1 MAERALPPGA
11 IRRRALFGLVDADGW
26 TWAFLKAIFWFFLII
41 FLLGYLPDRAYYFTV
56 FPTLDVGANVIS
68 PVNFCDA
75 SNKNLPCPAPA
86 GAVVPWERNPREL
99 TLPAPR
105 TRTGTAQSGTSMY
118 LVGGATRDGPTQS
131 VLTTQVTATGN
142 FGPWT
147 EGPALPQPRADA
159 AVVTFSGVPYVIG
172 GVDRA
177 GRPTDTV
184 FVGVVTEGQL
194 QGWEERR
201 ELRLP
206 RPVSAASAVSASNGI
221 WVLGGRTGERE
232 LSRAVYRAT
241 MQTGQAAS
249 ALGQWEEV
257 AQLPLPEP
265 RADAGAVIV
274 SDFIYVLGGES
285 PQGITNGIFRLQLGG
300 EGDPVTDEGAGAP
313 RGWAISQGGQSMPEA
328 RRSAAIFSAN
338 GAIYVVGGRDGQGR
352 ATNTTYWAVPATTTG
367 QIPEWKRLDQIDLRE
382 PRADAAPG
390 VVGSFVFLIGGES
403 DQGPFDSSL
412 RANLAP
418 KPPFFRLGLFGA
430 TIPALSIKGEIGQQ
444 LGYINAAGVGMT
456 NFVLLVLIAWAFSH
470 PVQTRRFLSRVTRGR
485 IRGPR
490 EDEYFS

>member
-11 IRRRALFGLVDADGW
+11 IRRRALFGLVDAEGW
-26 TWAFLKAIFWFFLII
+26 AWAFLKAVFWFFLII

-68 PVNFCDA
+68 PINFCDG

-105 TRTGTAQSGTSMY
+105 TRSGTAQSGTNMY
-118 LVGGATRDGPTQS
+118 LVGGATPQGSTQS
-131 VLTTQVTATGN
+131 VLATQVTASGN
-142 FGPWT
+142 FGPWQ
-147 EGPALPQPRADA
+147 EGPALPQPRADGA
-159 AVVTFSGVPYVIG
+159 IVTFSGVPYVIG
-172 GVDRA
+172 GLDRA
-177 GRPTDTV
+177 GRATDTV
-184 FVGVVTEGQL
+184 FVGVVKEGQL

-206 RPVSAASAVSASNGI
+206 RPVSAASAVTSANGI
-221 WVLGGRTGERE
+221 WLLGGRSGDKR
-232 LSRAVYRAT
+232 LSATVYRAT
-241 MQTGQAAS
+241 MQTGQAAG

-265 RADAGAVIV
+265 RADAGSVMV
-274 SDFIYVLGGES
+274 GDYIYLLGGES

-300 EGDPVTDEGAGAP
+300 EGDPATDEGAGAP
-313 RGWAISQGGQSMPEA
+313 RGWAISQGGQSMPDA
-328 RRSAAIFSAN
+328 RSSASTFTAN
-338 GAIYVVGGRDGQGR
+338 GAIYVVGGRDAQR
-352 ATNTTYWAVPATTTG
+352 KATNTTYWAVPVTTTG
-367 QIPEWKRLDQIDLRE
+367 QIPEWKKLDQIHLRD

-390 VVGSFVFLIGGES
+390 VVGSFVFLVGGES
-403 DQGPFDSSL
+403 DQAPLDSSL

-430 TIPALSIKGEIGQQ
+430 TLPALSIKGEIGQQ

-456 NFVLLVLIAWAFSH
+456 NFVLLVLVAWAFSH
-470 PVQTRRFLSRVTRGR
+470 PVQTRRFLSRVTKGR
-485 IRGPR
+485 VRAPR
-490 EDEYFS
+490 EDDDFG